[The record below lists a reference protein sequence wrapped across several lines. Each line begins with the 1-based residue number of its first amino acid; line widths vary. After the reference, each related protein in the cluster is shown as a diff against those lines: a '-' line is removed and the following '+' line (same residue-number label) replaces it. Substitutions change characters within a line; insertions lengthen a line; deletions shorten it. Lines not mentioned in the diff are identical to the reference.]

1 MCEMIVAIVG
11 QWRQASA
18 WLFGLLDMVCDEQ
31 LRGLP
36 YGKAR
41 VAYVFLVY
49 WVTREYLVYM
59 GWRGQYLAFS
69 GPIRS
74 GNFHP
79 ARPGLDK
86 FADGPGDR

>member
-1 MCEMIVAIVG
+1 
-11 QWRQASA
+11 
-18 WLFGLLDMVCDEQ
+18 MVCDEQ

-59 GWRGQYLAFS
+59 GWQGQYLAFS
-69 GPIRS
+69 GPVRS

-86 FADGPGDR
+86 FADDTALDSAMRGTLIKCILHL